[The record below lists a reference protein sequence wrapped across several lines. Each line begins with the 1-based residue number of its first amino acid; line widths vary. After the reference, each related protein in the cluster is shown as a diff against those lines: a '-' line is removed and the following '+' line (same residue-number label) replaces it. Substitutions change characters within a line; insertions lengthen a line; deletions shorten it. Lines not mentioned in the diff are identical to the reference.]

1 MNGAGL
7 AVGWWMAADDGAI
20 LRGQFPFPVR
30 FKGSLNIFVAAAGLR
45 LLLCRFCV
53 FPLPGWAIPV
63 GCSGWGLI
71 PSGWAEASPAGGQGA
86 RGRAGMV
93 GG

>member
-1 MNGAGL
+1 
-7 AVGWWMAADDGAI
+7 MAAADGGNSVG
-20 LRGQFPFPVR
+20 GQFPFPVR

-63 GCSGWGLI
+63 GCSGWEADAMRQGRGFT
-71 PSGWAEASPAGGQGA
+71 GWGSGGQ
-86 RGRAGMV
+86 R
-93 GG
+93 

>member
-30 FKGSLNIFVAAAGLR
+30 FKGPLNIFVAAAGLR
-45 LLLCRFCV
+45 LLLCCFCAV
-53 FPLPGWAIPV
+53 SLPVGSIPV
-63 GCSGWGLI
+63 T
-71 PSGWAEASPAGGQGA
+71 APAG
-86 RGRAGMV
+86 RLMP
-93 GG
+93 

>member
-30 FKGSLNIFVAAAGLR
+30 FKGQLNIFVAAAGLR
-45 LLLCRFCV
+45 LLLRRFCAV
-53 FPLPGWAIPV
+53 FLPVQAIPV
-63 GCSGWGLI
+63 T
-71 PSGWAEASPAGGQGA
+71 APAG
-86 RGRAGMV
+86 RLMP
-93 GG
+93 